1 MGATDDQKLNVQWWF
16 IIGSN
21 TESKHVIS
29 SSFMSMRW
37 PGGTCI
43 LPAAISFTI
52 YYAAAAGD
60 KMSPV
65 SDYSR
70 GRKSVDLNRLLGVTE
85 KGSHTV
91 ATTTVTTYYVR
102 SHSFCKYL
110 NTKFLHGLAAT
121 VHLKKNI
128 RPKQSTCSPAFRR
141 DTKLCANG
149 SKNLRPTWH
158 FAIAFRLLTCYR
170 SKTVHG
176 CTLFE
181 NVQMLKQL
189 KCNR

>member
-52 YYAAAAGD
+52 YYVAAAGD

-121 VHLKKNI
+121 VHLKKKY
-128 RPKQSTCSPAFRR
+128 P
-141 DTKLCANG
+141 
-149 SKNLRPTWH
+149 
-158 FAIAFRLLTCYR
+158 
-170 SKTVHG
+170 SKTVDLQS
-176 CTLFE
+176 C
-181 NVQMLKQL
+181 VQAGYEIM
-189 KCNR
+189 R